1 MIKHPLTFYIII
13 LIINPA
19 NKCILKTMF
28 NKKVGVILIKKKK
41 KKVIVMLSN
50 TITTTSNHLMSI
62 GYITTKV
69 RIRI

>member
-19 NKCILKTMF
+19 NKRILKTMF
-28 NKKVGVILIKKKK
+28 N

-50 TITTTSNHLMSI
+50 TITTTGNHLMLI

>member
-28 NKKVGVILIKKKK
+28 NKKVGVILIKKKN
-41 KKVIVMLSN
+41 VIVMLSN